1 YVSHPNLDE
10 EDFQFKLDYLQEQ
23 NWENVPPDDRQLFG
37 TNTTPIN
44 DQCPAANGFT
54 VDENMFSACLWPL
67 NLSEGYQ
74 PDTQCGFLRWKLGE
88 QDFLH
93 SEYVEALMIAA
104 QVMNT
109 TETTQELVA
118 DFGTTLGEIST
129 GLNDVKTSLD
139 NVDCDNPFLPFA
151 INALNTNID
160 ELEVKVD
167 ELKNDFRL
175 DGLASPPNEPYTPTI
190 ENISLDYTASDQVSG
205 EEGLLQ
211 LTHLHPW
218 EGSFEPLVFTA
229 ETDGTATLQS
239 PAKNT
244 LLPCFLDQGNLYIG
258 LAGYQAGELLNLY
271 FELDPATANPDVEK
285 AVTNWYY
292 LKGNTWMELKDEL
305 QVLSDTTAGLIQPG
319 IVQLAVPSDMSS
331 EGTTILPA
339 QWNWVRVSVPQRSA
353 AIAATLLVSTQA
365 AVGTFVPA
373 ENNTL
378 ERLNAALPAETIAKT
393 VDLVG
398 ELKSIT
404 QPYPSFGGRAPELP
418 NLYHQRISENLRHKG
433 LGVTLHDYERLVLE
447 AFPQVYRV
455 KCLNH
460 TLGRRGKSNDYEMA
474 PGYVTIVVVPDL
486 SVVSAV
492 NPFEPRLPA
501 ADLEAI
507 KIYLEERI
515 SPFVKLRVLNPIYE
529 HVRTTME
536 VKFLAGKSEEF
547 YKDQLQKDLRLLLAP
562 WTRET
567 AGEDI
572 TFGGRV
578 YYSTV
583 VNYVE
588 RLSYV
593 DYVRNLGI
601 VPPVE
606 GGLVLNTENCASL
619 ERISFQAATSAR
631 SILTTV
637 NGQGSSKT
645 HCIKPI

>member
-1 YVSHPNLDE
+1 VIQIPEPVGGLD
-10 EDFQFKLDYLQEQ
+10 
-23 NWENVPPDDRQLFG
+23 
-37 TNTTPIN
+37 I
-44 DQCPAANGFT
+44 C
-54 VDENMFSACLWPL
+54 SWPL
-67 NLSEGYQ
+67 DLSEGYQ
-74 PDTQCGFLRWKLGE
+74 PNTMCGFLRWKLGE

-93 SEYVEALMIAA
+93 DEYANALIALA
-104 QVMNT
+104 IKQ
-109 TETTQELVA
+109 Q
-118 DFGTTLGEIST
+118 DWQ
-129 GLNDVKTSLD
+129 DD
-139 NVDCDNPFLPFA
+139 LPGSVQTA
-151 INALNTNID
+151 INDLTNEVSNFSDQVYDFSCEDENVQSSID
-160 ELEVKVD
+160 NLQTEVD
-167 ELKNDFRL
+167 EFSEIVSKTITDSLTDVPSLN
-175 DGLASPPNEPYTPTI
+175 PPYTPTI